1 MQINKPMGPAEQQ
14 AYIAGLAQERTDL
27 QRQMRELA
35 EDRDGYITKKVEE
48 AGGYKDSLDQKI
60 YETVAE
66 QAAVAGLE
74 YKDGPEY

>member
-14 AYIAGLAQERTDL
+14 AYIAGLARERSGL

-35 EDRDGYITKKVEE
+35 EDRDSYISKKVEE

-60 YETVAE
+60 YDAVAE
-66 QAAVAGLE
+66 QAEVAGLE
-74 YKDGPEY
+74 YEDGPEY